1 MMKIRLFGALIASA
15 ALAACGGG
23 GEDAGGDASETAD
36 TMENAAQETS
46 AEDASAGEDMAADEA
61 SGGDSD
67 AASGGEGM
75 AEEAEAAADDMA
87 GMADDAMDSAEEMAG
102 DAAEAMD
109 GAMEDAAQAA
119 EDAAGS
125 SDDGGFTVAG
135 LTGDPEAGRRVF
147 ARCRSCHVLE
157 EGVNRVG
164 PSLYGIFGRETGSV
178 EGFRYSDANANAG
191 VTWTK
196 DTMFEYLEN
205 PREYIPGT
213 IMSFPGLRDPQDRA
227 DVIAYMK
234 QNGGDPDAG

>member
-1 MMKIRLFGALIASA
+1 MMNIRLFGALIASA

-23 GEDAGGDASETAD
+23 EDAGGDAAQNAD
-36 TMENAAQETS
+36 AMADGAQETS
-46 AEDASAGEDMAADEA
+46 SEDMGGGEDMAAESDA
-61 SGGDSD
+61 SGD
-67 AASGGEGM
+67 EGM
-75 AEEAEAAADDMA
+75 SDGSMSDMAEDAEAAAE
-87 GMADDAMDSAEEMAG
+87 DAMDSAEEMAG
-102 DAAEAMD
+102 DASEAME
-109 GAMEDAAQAA
+109 GAA
-119 EDAAGS
+119 EDMAEAAEEATSGGEGMGE
-125 SDDGGFTVAG
+125 DGQFMVAG

-178 EGFRYSDANANAG
+178 EGFRYSEANANAG
-191 VTWTK
+191 ITWTA

-234 QNGGDPDAG
+234 ANGGDPDAG

>member
-1 MMKIRLFGALIASA
+1 MMKYRLFGALIASA

-23 GEDAGGDASETAD
+23 GEDAGND
-36 TMENAAQETS
+36 TSDSDGAMDNAAQETS
-46 AEDASAGEDMAADEA
+46 AEETSNGAEMAG
-61 SGGDSD
+61 GGD
-67 AASGGEGM
+67 
-75 AEEAEAAADDMA
+75 
-87 GMADDAMDSAEEMAG
+87 MADDAASESESMGDMAEDAASDAMDAAEDMAG
-102 DAAEAMD
+102 DAA
-109 GAMEDAAQAA
+109 DAVEGAA
-119 EDAAGS
+119 EDAADAAQDAANGA
-125 SDDGGFTVAG
+125 SDDGAFTVAG

-191 VTWTK
+191 ITWTK

-234 QNGGDPDAG
+234 ENGGDPDAG